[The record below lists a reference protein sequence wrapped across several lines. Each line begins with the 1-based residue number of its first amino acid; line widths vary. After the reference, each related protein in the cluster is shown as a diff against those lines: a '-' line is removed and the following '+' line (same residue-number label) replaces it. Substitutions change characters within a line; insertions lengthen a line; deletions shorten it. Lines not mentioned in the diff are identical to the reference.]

1 MKGYNNEGFLYINH
15 TSTETFKKGEIL
27 DSDGNRICLGEIE
40 PLIASPL
47 DENYQDY
54 MRDLI
59 YWTPLLRGIRIR
71 IYWYAEAGEFNIST
85 AGKIYPKNSILFMHP
100 LKLNEQINFDEL
112 DQTMCYYAIIERTT
126 KKVIL
131 THIVKNSKETT
142 DLALYNVVQVEKDT
156 AFQHHLQLNMLNSE
170 REQEVL
176 IREQKN
182 KEENG
187 IWFINKDGQS
197 IQFFNNHY
205 SNVYMLEKPDY
216 IDYVDYYVYAL
227 NKYPN
232 VNETDFEHYFEHEL
246 HYDINNEILVYFPE
260 YKEYFDFYKNKLKKY
275 IEKSVESGL
284 ADSEARDRDTIVK
297 MVNEEESPYLEIEP
311 NQAASKEIKEDT
323 YIDVYELI
331 KNAPIN
337 PLFTDNELNE
347 NDTVDIK
354 KIKFARNLVEG
365 QLEELIQLIG

>member
-1 MKGYNNEGFLYINH
+1 MEGYNNEGFLYINH
-15 TSTETFKKGEIL
+15 TATETFKKGEIL
-27 DSDGNRICLGEIE
+27 DSDGNLICLGEIE

-54 MRDLI
+54 MRELI
-59 YWTPLLRGIRIR
+59 YWTPLIRGIRIR

-85 AGKIYPKNSILFMHP
+85 TGKIYPKNSILFMHP
-100 LKLNEQINFDEL
+100 LKINEQINFDEL
-112 DQTMCYYAIIERTT
+112 DQSMCYYAIIERTT

-156 AFQHHLQLNMLNSE
+156 AFQHHLPLRVLPNESIT
-170 REQEVL
+170 EQE
-176 IREQKN
+176 IIIEKN
-182 KEENG
+182 KQENG
-187 IWFINKDGQS
+187 FLIIRKDGQS

-232 VNETDFEHYFEHEL
+232 VNETNFEHYFEHDL

-260 YKEYFDFYKNKLKKY
+260 YKEYFEFYKNRLKKY

-284 ADSEARDRDTIVK
+284 AVSEARDRDTILK
-297 MVNEEESPYLEIEP
+297 MVNEESLYLDIVEPLQAKEES
-311 NQAASKEIKEDT
+311 D

-347 NDTVDIK
+347 NDSPDMK

>member
-1 MKGYNNEGFLYINH
+1 MEGYNNEGFLYINH

-27 DSDGNRICLGEIE
+27 DSDGNLICLGEIE
-40 PLIASPL
+40 PYIASPL

-54 MRDLI
+54 MRELI
-59 YWTPLLRGIRIR
+59 YWTPLLRGIKIR

-100 LKLNEQINFDEL
+100 LKINEQINFDEL
-112 DQTMCYYAIIERTT
+112 DQSMCYYAIIERTT
-126 KKVIL
+126 KKIIL
-131 THIVKNSKETT
+131 THILKNSRETT

-156 AFQHHLQLNMLNSE
+156 AFQHHLPLNVLNSE
-170 REQEVL
+170 SEQEVL
-176 IREQKN
+176 IHEQKN

-232 VNETDFEHYFEHEL
+232 ASETNFEHYFEYEL

-260 YKEYFDFYKNKLKKY
+260 YREYFDFYKNRLKKY

-284 ADSEARDRDTIVK
+284 ADSEARDRDTIIK
-297 MVNEEESPYLEIEP
+297 MVNEEALYLDIVEPSPL
-311 NQAASKEIKEDT
+311 IKEDD

-347 NDTVDIK
+347 NDSLDIK

>member
-1 MKGYNNEGFLYINH
+1 MEGYNNEGFLYINH
-15 TSTETFKKGEIL
+15 TATETFKKGEIL
-27 DSDGNRICLGEIE
+27 DSDGNLICLGEIE

-59 YWTPLLRGIRIR
+59 YWTPLLRGIKIR

-131 THIVKNSKETT
+131 THIIKNSKETKELT
-142 DLALYNVVQVEKDT
+142 LDNILRVEKDT
-156 AFQHHLQLNMLNSE
+156 AFQHHLPLRVLPNESIT
-170 REQEVL
+170 EQE
-176 IREQKN
+176 IIIEKN
-182 KEENG
+182 KQENG
-187 IWFINKDGQS
+187 FLIIQKDGRS

-216 IDYVDYYVYAL
+216 IDYVEYYIYAL

-232 VNETDFEHYFEHEL
+232 VNETNFEHYFEYEL

-260 YKEYFDFYKNKLKKY
+260 YREYFDFYKNKLKKY

-297 MVNEEESPYLEIEP
+297 IVNEESLYLDIESEK
-311 NQAASKEIKEDT
+311 KESD

-337 PLFTDNELNE
+337 PLFADNELNE
-347 NDTVDIK
+347 NDTVDMK
-354 KIKFARNLVEG
+354 KIKFTRNLVEA
-365 QLEELIQLIG
+365 QHLQELIQLIG